1 MEAQELMK
9 YKNWAVVGDV
19 LNETKYAYRIL
30 NSLKN
35 AGYNVVGVSPSSEN
49 SKVYNNL
56 KSVPYKIDVVDL
68 CINPKKGIE
77 ISKEISQL
85 CIDKVLI
92 QPGAESTEIV
102 DFCLNK
108 GINALKGCALIE
120 LSRR

>member
-1 MEAQELMK
+1 MEAQEFMK
-9 YKNWAVVGDV
+9 FKNWVVVGDV
-19 LNETKYAYRIL
+19 LNETKYAFRIL

-49 SKVYNNL
+49 EEIFNSL
-56 KSVPYKIDVVDL
+56 KAVPYKIDVVDL

-77 ISKEISQL
+77 ISQEISEL

-92 QPGAESTEIV
+92 QPGAESAEILGFHL
-102 DFCLNK
+102 DK
-108 GINALKGCALIE
+108 GINVVKGCALIE